1 MKNKFRNLG
10 VLIAVFILISAIL
23 SGCSSKPASSNDTYS
38 KIKDKG
44 YVVVGLDDTFAPM
57 GFKDDKGEI
66 VGFDVDL
73 AKEAFKRVDL
83 EVKFQPIDWSMKETE
98 LNSGNIDLIWNGYTI
113 TEERKEKVAFS
124 KPYLG
129 NRQLI
134 ITSANSN
141 IKTKADL
148 KDKVVAAQN
157 GSSAVDAVSKEA
169 EVLSSFKNGEL
180 VVFETNNEAF
190 MDLEAG
196 RIDAIVADEILSRY
210 YMKQRGAEKYAVL
223 EEDFGKEEYGVGLRK
238 DDAQL
243 LESLEKALDEMRKDG
258 AAAEISKKWFGN
270 DIVK

>member
-1 MKNKFRNLG
+1 MKNKFKNLRI
-10 VLIAVFILISAIL
+10 LIAIFMLISAIL
-23 SGCSSKPASSNDTYS
+23 SGCSSKPANSNDAYS

-44 YVVVGLDDTFAPM
+44 YVVMGLDDTFAPM

-73 AKEAFKRVDL
+73 AKEAFKRVGL

-113 TEERKEKVAFS
+113 TEERKEKVAFT
-124 KPYLG
+124 KPYLE

-134 ITSANSN
+134 ITLSNSN

-148 KDKVVAAQN
+148 KDKKVAAQN
-157 GSSAVDAVSKEA
+157 GSSSVDAVNKEP
-169 EVLSSFKNGEL
+169 EVLNSFNNGEL
-180 VVFETNNEAF
+180 IVFETNNEAF
-190 MDLEAG
+190 MDLESG
-196 RIDAIVADEILSRY
+196 RIDAIVADEILARY
-210 YMKQRGAEKYAVL
+210 YMSQRGNDKYAVL

-238 DDAQL
+238 DDTQL
-243 LESLEKALDEMRKDG
+243 LDNLEKALDEMRKDG